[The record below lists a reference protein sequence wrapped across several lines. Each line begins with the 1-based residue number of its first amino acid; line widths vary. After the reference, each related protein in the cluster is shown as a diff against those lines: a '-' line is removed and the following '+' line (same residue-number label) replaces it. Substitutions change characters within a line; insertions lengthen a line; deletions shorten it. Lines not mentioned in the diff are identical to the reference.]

1 MTLQS
6 RDKRA
11 ILILGVVVALYAL
24 LSWAALPAYDA
35 LTGAETAALESETLL
50 EKYRQVVGRK
60 GRYDGLLNQVE
71 QQRQQASTRVI
82 QAANPSLAAVELQS
96 LVEGLAQRLGIMFS
110 QRSVLPP
117 TPGVDAF
124 REISMSLAFV
134 GTPQQMVSFLTEVRA
149 LPRSVR
155 VLTMNVSPVQVAQEA
170 PKGSP
175 FSKDVRVSLTLG
187 AWVQLPQAAQPPSK
201 GGN

>member
-1 MTLQS
+1 MTLQT

-11 ILILGVVVALYAL
+11 ILILGVGVALYGL
-24 LSWAALPAYDA
+24 LSWVVLPAYDA
-35 LTGAETAALESETLL
+35 LTGAETAALERENLL
-50 EKYRQVVGRK
+50 EKYRQVTGRK
-60 GRYDGLLNQVE
+60 GRYDALLHQAE
-71 QQRQQASTRVI
+71 QQQQQASTRVI

-96 LVEGLAQRLGIMFS
+96 LVEGVAQKLGIMFA

-117 TPGVDAF
+117 TPSVDTL

-149 LPRSVR
+149 LPKSVR
-155 VLTMNVSPVQVAQEA
+155 ILTMNVTPVQVAQEA